1 MRPIVVPGLPM
12 TPLTLLAAGGHE
24 PPLVDIDST
33 VFVQFGIFLLLL
45 IVLTRFVFK
54 PYLALRTERGQKIEG
69 AKDEAVKLAADAES
83 KLAGYEERILKTRK
97 DAAVTRL
104 ELRKEGETA
113 ATSKLA
119 EARGNADAKLE
130 AARQKL
136 GKSADAAQLALRA
149 RADVIARTIVG
160 KLLGRE
166 V

>member
-1 MRPIVVPGLPM
+1 MRPIVVPGVPM

-24 PPLVDIDST
+24 PPLVDIDGT
-33 VFVQFGIFLLLL
+33 VFVQLGIFLLLL

-54 PYLALRTERGQKIEG
+54 PYLALRAERSTRIEG
-69 AKDEAVKLAADAES
+69 AKEEAQGLATDADTKLAR
-83 KLAGYEERILKTRK
+83 YEEQILKTRK
-97 DAAVTRL
+97 EAAATRL
-104 ELRKEGETA
+104 ELRKEGESTA
-113 ATSKLA
+113 SGKLA
-119 EARGNADAKLE
+119 EARSSADAKLE

-149 RADVIARTIVG
+149 RADVIARSIAG

>member
-130 AARQKL
+130 AAR
-136 GKSADAAQLALRA
+136 
-149 RADVIARTIVG
+149 
-160 KLLGRE
+160 
-166 V
+166 